1 MNIDHIALV
10 ANGEFHKSPALIKR
24 ISICK
29 YIIAVDGGV
38 KHLFECGITPD
49 LIVGDLD
56 SSPPDILE
64 RMTSVP
70 QQIFPSEKD
79 KTDLELAI
87 DISLMHSPKSLHVF
101 GGLGNRSD
109 HNLYNVFLCARFP
122 NKLFYETDK
131 EQIFC
136 LERSASLKC
145 HVGQTISLIPLS
157 DKVENVR
164 TTGFK
169 WELLDVTMDK
179 QFMSLSNI
187 ALSPEVAVRF
197 SSGNLLCCMQ
207 F

>member
-10 ANGEFHKSPALIKR
+10 ANGEFHKSPNLIKR
-24 ISICK
+24 ICTYK

-38 KHLFECGITPD
+38 KHLFECGITPN

-56 SSPPDILE
+56 SSPTDILE

-87 DISLMHSPKSLHVF
+87 DISLTHSPKSLHVF

-109 HNLYNVFLCARFP
+109 HNLYNVFLCAKFP

-131 EQIFC
+131 ERIFC
-136 LERSASLKC
+136 LEKSAALNC
-145 HVGQTISLIPLS
+145 NVGQTISLIPLS
-157 DKVENVR
+157 NKVENVQS
-164 TTGFK
+164 TGLK

-179 QFMSLSNI
+179 QFMSISNV
-187 ALSPEVAVRF
+187 ALLPEVAISF
-197 SSGNLLCCMQ
+197 SSGDLLCCMQ